1 MSSLLNLIRLSKAR
15 LEANHRL
22 LMLFDV
28 GSAEHNENVDRQRHV
43 FATALRAMPDMPED
57 IAVKLCED
65 VAAVGWPSH
74 REEIAAIM
82 DKVKQWPPAEPRLL
96 QRPCPLRTLQ
106 QNYVDIDQHVP
117 ERIWAADGELFL
129 QLLCEFICVDMGL
142 QNASEATVQK
152 LVALSLLMAHG
163 GRNGATSTSWP
174 HKRSLTDLVKKY
186 LRQHRYQRPVEWI
199 TNLPVDQ
206 VSFRAQFPGQ
216 WNQSQARGDNQAVP
230 CPHHRADVQAVVQ
243 TVPMRNSLKR
253 TAEHNLASGA
263 PLDNSIVATSGSP
276 THELMRMFAQL
287 LGGRNLRGPGDGD
300 GGIALEFP
308 PQRQQLQVVMNWLM
322 G

>member
-22 LMLFDV
+22 LMLFEV
-28 GSAEHNENVDRQRHV
+28 GSAEHNENVDRQKHV

-82 DKVKQWPPAEPRLL
+82 DKVKQVPTAESRLF
-96 QRPCPLRTLQ
+96 QQACPVRTLQ

-117 ERIWAADGELFL
+117 ERIWAAARELFL
-129 QLLCEFICVDMGL
+129 ALLCEFICVDMGL

-152 LVALSLLMAHG
+152 LVALSLLVVHG
-163 GRNGATSTSWP
+163 GRNGATLTSWP
-174 HKRSLTDLVKKY
+174 QKRALTDLVKKY
-186 LRQHRYQRPVEWI
+186 LRDNRYHKPVEWI
-199 TNLPVDQ
+199 TVLPVSQVLFRDEFPRQWDQ
-206 VSFRAQFPGQ
+206 SR
-216 WNQSQARGDNQAVP
+216 ARGDNEAVP
-230 CPHHRADVQAVVQ
+230 CPHPRADVQAVVR
-243 TVPMRNSLKR
+243 TISMRSSMKR
-253 TAEHNLASGA
+253 IAEHNLASGA
-263 PLDNSIVATSGSP
+263 PLDNGIATTSSSP
-276 THELMRMFAQL
+276 PLELMRLFGQL
-287 LGGRNLRGPGDGD
+287 LTERNLRGHGDGD
-300 GGIALEFP
+300 GGIALELL
-308 PQRQQLQVVMNWLM
+308 PQRQQIQVVMNWLM